1 MKVVMLT
8 CELCFVLFLSF
19 TIIANLKG
27 EYGVVGKVTKVLS
40 SNKYLDRLTCVV
52 MNLGA
57 ISLIISMAEHIW

>member
-1 MKVVMLT
+1 MLT
-8 CELCFVLFLSF
+8 CELCFVLFLSL